1 MTEFDKEPLTFNNP
15 IDEANLQICQF
26 FKGPYVIYVTGTDG
40 GTGKHDQTMDS
51 VRFLFQN
58 TYHYTV
64 ITVHKEIFSTEYR
77 NEVIGKAL
85 INETNFAYN
94 FGFTEIIW
102 VGFSA
107 GANAIAWA
115 YANTE
120 NPAHKIHLY
129 APTKFDGP
137 QHFIDSF
144 PKKEKKATHI
154 VAFGSIDDQS
164 FFLKQ
169 PDLSDITHD
178 DVKIISYDKSD
189 INDDI
194 DKKITDHVLEA
205 ELNKKHFTFI
215 ILNNHDNLLLLQEKK
230 FDDLLY
236 PHAKMNMHLYLLK
249 HD

>member
-1 MTEFDKEPLTFNNP
+1 MTDLDKEPLTFDNT

-26 FKGPYVIYVTGTDG
+26 FKGPYVIYVTGKDG
-40 GTGKHDQTMDS
+40 GTGKHEQTMDS
-51 VRFLFQN
+51 IRFLSEK
-58 TYHYTV
+58 THHYSV
-64 ITVHKEIFSTEYR
+64 LTVHKEIFSAEYR

-129 APTKFDGP
+129 APTKFNGL
-137 QHFIDSF
+137 QHFIESF
-144 PKKEKKATHI
+144 PKKKKATHI
-154 VAFGSIDDQS
+154 VAFGSIDDQW
-164 FFLKQ
+164 FFIKQ
-169 PDLSDITHD
+169 PDLSDITHE
-178 DVKIISYDKSD
+178 DVKLISYDKHS
-189 INDDI
+189 IKDDI
-194 DKKITDHVLEA
+194 DKKITDLVLKTEV
-205 ELNKKHFTFI
+205 NKKHFTFI
-215 ILNNHDNLLLLQEKK
+215 ILNNQDNLHLVQEEK

-236 PHAKMNMHLYLLK
+236 THSKMNMHLYLL
-249 HD
+249 